1 MKQATQRP
9 ASTKILLSL
18 AAAVL
23 VSVVASCGGRLI
35 SEIDT
40 PKPQEASLRLDAT
53 SFDQLP
59 GWKGDSLSQALA
71 VFLRS
76 CEKIKTLPP
85 DRGLGPSSEMGRVSE
100 WIKFCVSAALIH
112 PGNETEARYFF
123 ESRFTPYLARNN
135 KMPWA
140 PKSRGL
146 FTGYYE
152 PELHGAWK
160 PDTTYRYPIYA
171 RPKDLVSFDLGD
183 FRDEFKGWQLA
194 GQLKGNKFRPYPTRA
209 DIESGVLKGQ
219 QLELLWVDSAIDAF
233 FLHVQGSG
241 RVMFEDGSMIRVG
254 YAGRNG
260 RRYTPIGRELMAKGI
275 IPQKKV
281 SLQSIRQW
289 LAANPIAG
297 RQLMEKNKSYIFFR
311 LIEGDGP
318 IGAQGVVLTAGR
330 SLAVDRKYIPLGVP
344 VWLNTLQPGKSKTP
358 LRRLVLA
365 QDTGSAIQGPVRGD
379 LFFGFGNDAGI
390 GAGLMRENGTYYL
403 LLPRKDSP

>member
-1 MKQATQRP
+1 MFF
-9 ASTKILLSL
+9 L

-35 SEIDT
+35 PEIDT
-40 PKPQEASLRLDAT
+40 PKPQETFLRLNAT
-53 SFDQLP
+53 TFDKVP
-59 GWKGDSLSQALA
+59 GWKGDNLSQALA

-85 DRGLGPSSEMGRVSE
+85 DREFGVKSVMGRVSD
-100 WIKFCVSAALIH
+100 WLPICASAALIR
-112 PGNETEARYFF
+112 PGNETESRYFF
-123 ESRFTPYLARNN
+123 ESRFTPYLALNN
-135 KMPWA
+135 IKTQ
-140 PKSRGL
+140 GL

-152 PELHGAWK
+152 PELRGAWK
-160 PDTTYRYPIYA
+160 PNTTYRYPIYA
-171 RPKDLVSFDLGD
+171 RPKDLVSIDLGD
-183 FRDEFKGWQLA
+183 FRDEFKGRQLA
-194 GQLKGNKFRPYPTRA
+194 GQLKGNKLRPYPTRA

-219 QLELLWVDSAIDAF
+219 QLELLWVDNAIDVF

-260 RRYTPIGRELMAKGI
+260 RRYTPIGRELVAKGI
-275 IPQKKV
+275 LAQKKV
-281 SLQSIRQW
+281 SLQSIRRW

-318 IGAQGVVLTAGR
+318 IGAQGITLTAGR

-344 VWLNTLQPGKSKTP
+344 VWLNTSQPGKSKKP

-365 QDTGSAIQGPVRGD
+365 QDTGSAIRGPVRGD

-390 GAGLMRENGTYYL
+390 GAGQMRENGTYYL

>member
-1 MKQATQRP
+1 M
-9 ASTKILLSL
+9 LSL

-23 VSVVASCGGRLI
+23 FSVVASCGGRLI
-35 SEIDT
+35 PEKEI
-40 PKPQEASLRLDAT
+40 PKPADTFLRLDAT
-53 SFDQLP
+53 TFDRVP
-59 GWKGDSLSQALA
+59 GWKGDNLSQALA

-85 DRGLGPSSEMGRVSE
+85 DRRLGAKSVMGRISD
-100 WIKFCVSAALIH
+100 WLPICASAALIR

-123 ESRFTPYLARNN
+123 ESRFTPHLALNN
-135 KMPWA
+135 IRA
-140 PKSRGL
+140 RGL

-152 PELHGAWK
+152 PELRGAWK

-171 RPKDLVSFDLGD
+171 RPKDLVSIDLGD
-183 FRDEFKGWQLA
+183 FQDEFKGRQLA
-194 GQLKGNKFRPYPTRA
+194 GQLKGNKFKPYPTRA

-241 RVMFEDGSMIRVG
+241 RVVFKDGSMIRVG

-260 RRYTPIGRELMAKGI
+260 RRYTPIGRVLTAKGI

-311 LIEGDGP
+311 LMEGDGP
-318 IGAQGVVLTAGR
+318 IGAQGVALTAGR

-344 VWLNTLQPGKSKTP
+344 VWLNTSQPGKSKKP

-379 LFFGFGNDAGI
+379 LFFGFGNDAGLD
-390 GAGLMRENGTYYL
+390 AGRMREIGTYYL
-403 LLPRKDSP
+403 LLPRNDTP

>member
-1 MKQATQRP
+1 
-9 ASTKILLSL
+9 LLPL
-18 AAAVL
+18 AAAAL

-35 SEIDT
+35 PEKEIPEPEDT
-40 PKPQEASLRLDAT
+40 YLRLDAT
-53 SFDQLP
+53 PFDKVP
-59 GWKGDSLSQALA
+59 GWKSDNLGQALA

-85 DRGLGPSSEMGRVSE
+85 DRRLGAKSVMGRVSD
-100 WIKFCVSAALIH
+100 WIKICASAALIR

-135 KMPWA
+135 T
-140 PKSRGL
+140 KSRGL

-152 PELHGAWK
+152 PELRGAWK

-171 RPKDLVSFDLGD
+171 RPKDLVSIDLGD
-183 FRDEFKGWQLA
+183 FGDEFKGRQLA
-194 GQLKGNKFRPYPTRA
+194 GRLKGNKFKPYPTRA

-260 RRYTPIGRELMAKGI
+260 RRYTPIGRELVAKGI
-275 IPQKKV
+275 LAQKKV
-281 SLQSIRQW
+281 SLQSIRRW
-289 LAANPIAG
+289 LAANPLAG

-311 LIEGDGP
+311 LREGDGP
-318 IGAQGVVLTAGR
+318 IGAQGVALTAGR

-344 VWLNTLQPGKSKTP
+344 VWLNTSQPGKSKKP

-379 LFFGFGNDAGI
+379 LFFGFGDDAGL
-390 GAGLMRENGTYYL
+390 GAGRMRENGTYYL
-403 LLPRKDSP
+403 LLPRNDAP